1 MEYATCEQY
10 VLSEL
15 ELVKNLLSEISD
27 CIQDDQMPDVAKI
40 IQIKKILKIL
50 KTL

>member
-10 VLSEL
+10 VLGEL
-15 ELVKNLLSEISD
+15 ELAKNLLSEISD
-27 CIQDDQMPDVAKI
+27 CIQDDQMPDTAKI
-40 IQIKKILKIL
+40 VQIKEILKIL